1 MGFDPKKCYD
11 VDVMKLQKLLLLP
24 ALCLLLFPTPI
35 LAAGASPTT
44 APANT
49 PQINEQSLL
58 STLSEVQSQKQ
69 ILLAAQIELR
79 QLEEK
84 GPPTGEEVEALAS
97 ELTSLEEKLVTLK
110 QTEEPD
116 LNAIA
121 ALEEQVAAQQFE
133 LEQAT
138 QVFQERVEL
147 HRQSILQLKDKIA
160 NTEAEIDKL
169 IELAKTQAMDFLLRI
184 GLFLVFLVILLAL
197 RHISGKM
204 IRRYSGKMPLQRE
217 RALVRINKIIFDI
230 LITVSIIVALFSQV
244 LSFLPFVAILGT
256 ALAFAMR
263 DIISS
268 FIAWFIIGTE
278 QGYKIGDL
286 IQTGDLRGRV
296 LEVHPLLT
304 VVRQTGLRGD
314 TGRIVSFP
322 NKYIF
327 EQEVQ
332 NFSKMY
338 RFIYIMVNF
347 ILDRD
352 SDIDA
357 AKELLKSTILEATKH
372 DHEEAKKNLPN
383 LQSRFSLTANHIE
396 PQIFIEPD
404 PRGILLRGKYFCRLE
419 NRHKS
424 RSDITELFFRRVQK
438 ADNVNLR
445 FVEFG
450 DDGQDKLMIDTVN
463 F

>member
-1 MGFDPKKCYD
+1 MRIRKSIVLAAFF
-11 VDVMKLQKLLLLP
+11 LLLSP
-24 ALCLLLFPTPI
+24 SIAF
-35 LAAGASPTT
+35 GATGVSASSVATT
-44 APANT
+44 T
-49 PQINEQSLL
+49 HQINEQSLL
-58 STLSEVQSQKQ
+58 STLSDIQSQKQ
-69 ILLAAQIELR
+69 VLLASQIELR

-84 GPPTGEEVEALAS
+84 GPPTGIEVEALAA
-97 ELTSLEEKLVTLK
+97 ELETLQERLVTLK
-110 QTEEPD
+110 QAEEPD
-116 LNAIA
+116 LDTIA
-121 ALEEQVAAQQFE
+121 RLEGELIEQRFE
-133 LEQAT
+133 LEQAS
-138 QVFQERVEL
+138 QVFGERLEL
-147 HRQSILQLKDKIA
+147 HRQSINRLKDEILRL
-160 NTEAEIDKL
+160 EAEIEKL
-169 IELAKTQAMDFLLRI
+169 IELAKSQATDFALRI
-184 GLFLVFLVILLAL
+184 GLFLVFLMILLIL
-197 RHISGKM
+197 RFFSGKM

-217 RALVRINKIIFDI
+217 RALVRLNKIVFDF

-244 LSFLPFVAILGT
+244 LSFLPFLAILGT

-286 IQTGDLRGRV
+286 IQTGELRGRV

-347 ILDRD
+347 ILERD
-352 SDIDA
+352 SDIDK
-357 AKELLKSTILEATKH
+357 AKDLLREVIYEATAH
-372 DHEEAKKNLPN
+372 DYEEAKKNLPN

-404 PRGILLRGKYFCRLE
+404 PRGIYLRGKYFVRLE

-438 ADNVNLR
+438 MDDVNLR
-445 FVEFG
+445 LVEFG
-450 DDGQDKLMIDTVN
+450 EETQDKAMIDLVS